1 MVYKMVN
8 QVFHLQTSGEFATIR
23 RVRLADKPLDG
34 VWLGHEILP
43 NNLIGRVVIG
53 VGSEIRDRKR

>member
-34 VWLGHEILP
+34 VWIGHEILP

-53 VGSEIRDRKR
+53 VGREIYGHKR

>member
-1 MVYKMVN
+1 MSN
-8 QVFHLQTSGEFATIR
+8 RVFHLQTSGEFATIR

-34 VWLGHEILP
+34 VWIGHEILP

-53 VGSEIRDRKR
+53 VGREIRDRKR

>member
-43 NNLIGRVVIG
+43 NNLIGHMVIG